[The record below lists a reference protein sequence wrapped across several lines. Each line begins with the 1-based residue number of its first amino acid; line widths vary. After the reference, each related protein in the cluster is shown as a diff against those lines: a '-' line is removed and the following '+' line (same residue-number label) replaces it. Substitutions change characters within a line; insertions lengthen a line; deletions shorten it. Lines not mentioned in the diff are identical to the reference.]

1 MLLQMKHLQVTPRL
15 FAVLIMSFLSGCAS
29 VNFDVEQ
36 DASFAIPVSTETR
49 LGRISLEWRESHR
62 GKQSFFLPLAHGS
75 DAYGARLRLIDAAEE
90 SIDLQYFLMKDDI
103 VGAMMTAKLI
113 EAADRGVK
121 VRFLLDDIF
130 TTIND
135 VDLFVLD
142 EHENI
147 EVRLFN
153 PIARRGIK
161 HLNYLWNFARAN
173 RRMHNKS
180 FTADGSF
187 TIVGGR
193 NLAAEYFSLSDDT
206 EFFDLDVLAVGPV
219 VKEVA
224 ATFDSF
230 WNFPKALGIE
240 HLRGKPT
247 SAQKERARDMIAN
260 VMSGDGAAIYQDAVN
275 SRKLLQLIDGD
286 AGGFVAAADLMAEK
300 PEKLKSAV
308 NDENGRL
315 IRDLGAFML
324 NAEREIVIFS
334 PYFIPTRS
342 GMDFIQS
349 IRDKGVRFKV
359 VTNSLASTNHV
370 AVHGAYEKYRKSL
383 LAMGVEIF
391 EARPDAFQLI
401 EQESGGMQR
410 TTMHTKLLM
419 IDRRFLFIGSLNMD
433 PRSIVINTEMGIMI
447 DSPEMAEA
455 MVADMRDTFD
465 EVVYRLALN
474 EAGKLRWYSL
484 ENGELIEHHKE
495 PQTSWWRRL
504 SANIF
509 KILPEGQ
516 L

>member
-1 MLLQMKHLQVTPRL
+1 
-15 FAVLIMSFLSGCAS
+15 
-29 VNFDVEQ
+29 
-36 DASFAIPVSTETR
+36 
-49 LGRISLEWRESHR
+49 
-62 GKQSFFLPLAHGS
+62 
-75 DAYGARLRLIDAAEE
+75 
-90 SIDLQYFLMKDDI
+90 
-103 VGAMMTAKLI
+103 
-113 EAADRGVK
+113 
-121 VRFLLDDIF
+121 
-130 TTIND
+130 
-135 VDLFVLD
+135 
-142 EHENI
+142 
-147 EVRLFN
+147 
-153 PIARRGIK
+153 
-161 HLNYLWNFARAN
+161 
-173 RRMHNKS
+173 
-180 FTADGSF
+180 
-187 TIVGGR
+187 
-193 NLAAEYFSLSDDT
+193 
-206 EFFDLDVLAVGPV
+206 
-219 VKEVA
+219 
-224 ATFDSF
+224 
-230 WNFPKALGIE
+230 
-240 HLRGKPT
+240 
-247 SAQKERARDMIAN
+247 MIAN

-401 EQESGGMQR
+401 EQESGGMPR